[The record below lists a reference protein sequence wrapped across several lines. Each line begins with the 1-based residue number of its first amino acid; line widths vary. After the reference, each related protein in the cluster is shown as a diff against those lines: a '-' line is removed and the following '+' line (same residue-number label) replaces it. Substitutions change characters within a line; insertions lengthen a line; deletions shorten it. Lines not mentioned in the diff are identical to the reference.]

1 MRAMRWRG
9 ASAASLLTAA
19 LACLVA
25 SPSWARG
32 PDGFTTHRVEEGQ
45 SLPSIAAIYLRSPKQ
60 WPLLQK
66 LNRIQDPNK
75 IAAGTMLQIP
85 ARLLKPGAINARV
98 EFVRGSPT
106 VISVSTA
113 ADAPTTRREPTKGA
127 PAVPAPAS
135 ATAEPLAIGNT
146 LVEGAKIKVPED
158 GYLLLRLADGS
169 IVRILAGSDVELKRL
184 RRRGAASDSF
194 ESIIDVRGG
203 KVESEVSKQPK
214 GRVFEIH
221 APGAVA
227 SVRGTHFDVAVGP
240 DGRTGTSVSEGT
252 VAVQGRKPVRG
263 TSRNTSG
270 NASSGGT
277 TITAGQGVLVEGNG
291 KLGTRRTLPS
301 APDLTGLPAE
311 YQDAAQIVFD
321 LGDSEA
327 STRHEVRIARD
338 STFRE
343 VLRDGVFPGRAVKFA
358 ALDDG
363 DYMLGV
369 RSVDTDGLAGA
380 EANRSIRVHARPVPP
395 LYQSPAPDGRVTSEA
410 AQLVCSEVA
419 GTEVHLQVSSRADF
433 SQPEIDQPRLSRC
446 QLGLATLPLGDYY
459 WRVAS
464 VQTPGPGHGP
474 FAAPQRFSL
483 IATPKVGTLDVADA
497 GDTPTLSWSAVAG
510 YSFHG
515 QIAKDEAFQQIVL
528 ETDLNAP
535 RWTINGIARGA
546 YYVRLRAHDASGAE
560 GPYSPPRLLR
570 IGSVVRTS
578 TGGGVLSGDGE
589 PLARP

>member
-1 MRAMRWRG
+1 MRSVQWRG
-9 ASAASLLTAA
+9 AGAASLMAAA
-19 LACLVA
+19 LVALAA

-45 SLPSIAAIYLRSPKQ
+45 TLPSIAATYLRSPKQ

-75 IAAGTMLQIP
+75 IAVGTMLQIP
-85 ARLLKPGAINARV
+85 ARLMKPAAINARV

-106 VISVSTA
+106 AISAAAA
-113 ADAPTTRREPTKGA
+113 ADPAAPRRELAKGA
-127 PAVPAPAS
+127 TGVPAPAS
-135 ATAEPLAIGNT
+135 AIAEPLAIGNT

-227 SVRGTHFDVAVGP
+227 SVRGTHFDVAVGL

-252 VAVQGRKPVRG
+252 VAVQVRKPARG
-263 TSRNTSG
+263 ASRNT
-270 NASSGGT
+270 T
-277 TITAGQGVLVEGNG
+277 VTAGQGVLVDGNG
-291 KLGTRRTLPS
+291 KFGERRALPA
-301 APDLTGLPAE
+301 APDLTALPAE
-311 YQDAAQIVFD
+311 YQDADQLVFD
-321 LGDSEA
+321 LGESEA

-338 STFRE
+338 NTFRE
-343 VLRDGVFPGRAVKFA
+343 VLRDGMFAGRAVKFV

-363 DYMLGV
+363 KYMLGI
-369 RSVDTDGLAGA
+369 RSVDTEGLAGA
-380 EANRSIRVHARPVPP
+380 EARRSIRVHAHPVPP
-395 LYQSPAPDGRVTSEA
+395 LYQSPAPDARVTSEA

-433 SQPEIDQPRLSRC
+433 SQPEVDQPGLSRC
-446 QLGLATLPLGDYY
+446 RLGLATLPLGDYY

-474 FAAPQRFSL
+474 FATPQRFSL

-497 GDTPTLSWSAVAG
+497 GDVPTLNWSAVAG
-510 YSFHG
+510 HSFHG
-515 QIAKDEAFQQIVL
+515 QIAKDEAFRQIVL
-528 ETDLNAP
+528 EADLKAP
-535 RWTINGIARGA
+535 RWTINGVERGA
-546 YYVRLRAHDASGAE
+546 YYVRLRARDASGAE

-570 IGSVVRTS
+570 IGGVVRTS
-578 TGGGVLSGDGE
+578 TGGGVVSGDGE

>member
-1 MRAMRWRG
+1 MRLLQWR
-9 ASAASLLTAA
+9 SVIAAPLAAAA
-19 LACLVA
+19 LVCLVA
-25 SPSWARG
+25 SPSWARA
-32 PDGFTTHRVEEGQ
+32 PDGFTTHRVEEGET
-45 SLPSIAAIYLRSPKQ
+45 LPSIAATYLRAPKQ

-75 IAAGTMLQIP
+75 LTVGTMLQIP
-85 ARLLKPGAINARV
+85 ARLMKPGAITARV

-106 VISVSTA
+106 AISAAAADESTA
-113 ADAPTTRREPTKGA
+113 PGRKPARGA
-127 PAVPAPAS
+127 AKVPAPAS
-135 ATAEPLAIGNT
+135 AIAEPLAIGNT
-146 LVEGAKIKVPED
+146 LVEGAKIQVPED

-194 ESIIDVRGG
+194 ESVIDVRGG

-227 SVRGTHFDVAVGP
+227 SVRGTHFDVTVGL

-252 VAVQGRKPVRG
+252 VAVQARKQARG
-263 TSRNTSG
+263 TSRNASG
-270 NASSGGT
+270 GGT

-291 KLGTRRTLPS
+291 KLGTRRALPA
-301 APDLTGLPAE
+301 APDLTPLPGE
-311 YQDAAQIVFD
+311 YQDADQLVID
-321 LGDSEA
+321 LGESEA

-338 STFRE
+338 GTFRE
-343 VLRDGVFPGRAVKFA
+343 VLRDGMFPGRAVKFA

-363 DYMLGV
+363 DYTLGV

-380 EANRSIRVHARPVPP
+380 EASRSIRIHARPVPP
-395 LYQSPAPDGRVTSEA
+395 LYQSPAPGARVTSEA

-433 SQPEIDQPRLSRC
+433 SQPEIDQPGLSRC
-446 QLGLATLPLGDYY
+446 RLGLATLPLGDYY
-459 WRVAS
+459 WRVAT
-464 VQTPGPGHGP
+464 VQTPGPGQGP

-483 IATPKVGTLDVADA
+483 VATPKVGTLDVGDA

-510 YSFHG
+510 HSFHG
-515 QIAKDEAFQQIVL
+515 QIAKDEAFRHIVL
-528 ETDLNAP
+528 EADLNAP
-535 RWTINGIARGA
+535 RWTITGIERGA
-546 YYVRLRAHDASGAE
+546 YYVRLRARDASGAE

-570 IGSVVRTS
+570 IGGVVQTS
-578 TGGGVLSGDGE
+578 TGGGVVSGDGE

>member
-1 MRAMRWRG
+1 MRSMPWRG
-9 ASAASLLTAA
+9 ATAASLLAAA
-19 LACLVA
+19 LVCLV
-25 SPSWARG
+25 PGPGWART
-32 PDGFTTHRVEEGQ
+32 PDGFTTHRVEEGET
-45 SLPSIAAIYLRSPKQ
+45 LPSIAAIYLRTPRQ

-75 IAAGTMLQIP
+75 IAAGTLLQIP

-106 VISVSTA
+106 AVSASTTA
-113 ADAPTTRREPTKGA
+113 GA
-127 PAVPAPAS
+127 TALRKPARGAAEMPAPAS
-135 ATAEPLAIGNT
+135 AVAEPLTVGNT
-146 LVEGAKIKVPED
+146 LVEGAKIQVPED

-184 RRRGAASDSF
+184 RRRGAGADSF
-194 ESIIDVRGG
+194 ESVIDVRGG

-263 TSRNTSG
+263 ASRDAPRG
-270 NASSGGT
+270 AT
-277 TITAGQGVLVEGNG
+277 TITAGQGVMVEGNG
-291 KLGTRRTLPS
+291 KLGTRRSLP
-301 APDLTGLPAE
+301 ATPDLTALPGE
-311 YQDAAQIVFD
+311 YQDADQLVFD
-321 LGDSEA
+321 LGESEA
-327 STRHEVRIARD
+327 AARHEVRIARD
-338 STFRE
+338 GTFRE
-343 VLRDGVFPGRAVKFA
+343 VLRDGTFTGRSVKFT

-363 DYMLGV
+363 DYTLGV
-369 RSVDTDGLAGA
+369 RSVDADGLAGA
-380 EANRSIRVHARPVPP
+380 EASRTIRIHARPVPP
-395 LYQSPAPDGRVTSEA
+395 LYQSPTPGARVTSEA

-433 SQPEIDQPRLSRC
+433 SQPEVDQPGLSRC
-446 QLGLATLPLGDYY
+446 RLGLATLPLGDYY

-464 VQTPGPGHGP
+464 VQTPGLGHGP

-483 IATPKVGTLDVADA
+483 VATPKVDNLDVADA
-497 GDTPTLSWSAVAG
+497 GDTPTLSWSATAG
-510 YSFHG
+510 HSFHG
-515 QIAKDEAFQQIVL
+515 QVAKDEAFKQVVL
-528 ETDLNAP
+528 EADLSAP
-535 RWTINGIARGA
+535 RWTISGVERGA
-546 YYVRLRAHDASGAE
+546 YYVRLRARDAAGAE
-560 GPYSPPRLLR
+560 GPYSPPRRLR
-570 IGSVVRTS
+570 IGGVVQTS
-578 TGGGVLSGDGE
+578 TGGGVISGDGE